1 MIGVLS
7 KFYLTLHHPFLASW
21 QCSFLCLVFCRNV
34 FLSMHSPLLSLHAV
48 SLPLCLIHLILCLIW
63 LYYHSLISR
72 AAVLYQDL
80 KWLLQQIYPSCDN
93 LFFWCVPFGYL
104 YFYYFSYFST
114 MNQNWAQESILA
126 WLWPHFHLVYWL
138 RWDSNPQP
146 FDCELSLLS
155 ARPDWRPH
163 VTIYLRTM
171 FRISSLY

>member
-104 YFYYFSYFST
+104 YFYYFSYFSKILRRP
-114 MNQNWAQESILA
+114 QHIHFAQFLTKYNRY
-126 WLWPHFHLVYWL
+126 LFTYWRAL
-138 RWDSNPQP
+138 MDKKS
-146 FDCELSLLS
+146 E
-155 ARPDWRPH
+155 
-163 VTIYLRTM
+163 
-171 FRISSLY
+171 